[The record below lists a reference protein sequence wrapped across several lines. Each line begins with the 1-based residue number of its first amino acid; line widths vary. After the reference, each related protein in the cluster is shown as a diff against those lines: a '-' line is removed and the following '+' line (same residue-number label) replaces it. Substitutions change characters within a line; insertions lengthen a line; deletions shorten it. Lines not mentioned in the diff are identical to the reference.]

1 MQIPI
6 KSYMNWSGGKD
17 SSLSLYKILQ
27 NDQYRVCTLLT
38 NVSSTHDRISMHGVR
53 RSLLHAQAD
62 AVGIPLQTIEL
73 SDQPSMAVYEQAMQL
88 KVVELKSDGYTTAI
102 FGDIFLEDLKLYRE
116 KKLAAEDMQC
126 VFPLWKMDTREVME
140 EFLALGFK
148 SVIVCVNEEFLDQSF
163 CGRVIDNSF
172 LKDLPANVD
181 PCGENGEYHTFVF
194 DGPIFRQPVKFKKG
208 ELVRKTYPAPASINK
223 SQNPIDRES
232 EYGFVFCDLI

>member
-1 MQIPI
+1 
-6 KSYMNWSGGKD
+6 MNWSGGKD